1 MKTNLDCLPCFL
13 TQGLRAA
20 RLCVPEDADLHRRLL
35 QTWAARLAEM
45 DINLPPPAIAGEL
58 YRDVETLLGNGDPF
72 LQDKKTANA
81 RVREILPRLES
92 IVASS
97 SDPLAR
103 ALEISIIGN
112 YIDSGVAREFPWE
125 EELEQE
131 ARDLDRQ
138 VYERFRQ
145 TVEDHK
151 EVMIL
156 GDNAGEIALDTILV
170 GLLQE
175 RGCTVTYVVRGSPII
190 NDATLEDAREVGMI
204 ELCKVVSSGVD
215 TPGTVLSRCSQ
226 DFLASF
232 NRSPVI
238 LSKGQGNLEALSDE
252 CSGIFYAL
260 KVKCPVVADMTGLG
274 VGQSALIFM

>member
-1 MKTNLDCLPCFL
+1 VKTNLDCLPCLL

-20 RLCVPEDADLHRRLL
+20 RLCAPEDADLHRRLL

-45 DINLPPPAIAGEL
+45 DINLPPPAIAGQL
-58 YRDVETLLGNGDPF
+58 YRDVESLLGNGDPF

-81 RVREILPRLES
+81 RVMKILPRLQS

-103 ALEISIIGN
+103 SLEVSIIGN
-112 YIDSGVAREFPWE
+112 YIDSGVARDFPWE

-138 VYERFRQ
+138 VYDRFCQ
-145 TVEDHK
+145 AVEDHK

-156 GDNAGEIALDTILV
+156 GDNAGEIALDTLLV
-170 GLLQE
+170 RRLQE
-175 RGCTVTYVVRGSPII
+175 RGCKVTYVVRGSPII
-190 NDATLEDAREVGMI
+190 NDATLEDAREVGMT
-204 ELCKVVSSGVD
+204 ELCRVVSSGVD
-215 TPGTVLSRCSQ
+215 TPGTVLSRCDP

-260 KVKCPVVADMTGLG
+260 KVKCPVVAGVTGLP
-274 VGQSALIFM
+274 VGRSALLLL

>member
-1 MKTNLDCLPCFL
+1 
-13 TQGLRAA
+13 
-20 RLCVPEDADLHRRLL
+20 
-35 QTWAARLAEM
+35 
-45 DINLPPPAIAGEL
+45 
-58 YRDVETLLGNGDPF
+58 
-72 LQDKKTANA
+72 
-81 RVREILPRLES
+81 
-92 IVASS
+92 
-97 SDPLAR
+97 
-103 ALEISIIGN
+103 
-112 YIDSGVAREFPWE
+112 
-125 EELEQE
+125 
-131 ARDLDRQ
+131 
-138 VYERFRQ
+138 
-145 TVEDHK
+145 
-151 EVMIL
+151 MIL

-274 VGQSALIFM
+274 VGQSALIFI